1 MPRKLHRQTGETDQ
15 VLSEKLALVAR
26 TMNKCSQE
34 QYKDGLKNHQH
45 QKQSLQGNTLKHK
58 PDHLGD
64 EATIK
69 TYGQI
74 WKPAHK
80 KRSPKNS
87 NAHDTNRTLSN

>member
-1 MPRKLHRQTGETDQ
+1 MMPRKLHRQTGETDQ

-74 WKPAHK
+74 
-80 KRSPKNS
+80 
-87 NAHDTNRTLSN
+87 